1 MTNYA
6 KQTKPTF
13 KKIGLLVAISIG
25 AASCVAGSASAQS
38 YFGPTASTSNS
49 GRIYG
54 FDNVS
59 GRVGGMSS
67 ACEAR
72 KGGAI
77 LGGFV
82 NSDTPASWNGMCR
95 Y

>member
-1 MTNYA
+1 MRNYSTHA
-6 KQTKPTF
+6 KQLLKHV
-13 KKIGLLVAISIG
+13 GLVAAISIG
-25 AASCVAGSASAQS
+25 VASGIAGTASAQS
-38 YFGPTASTSNS
+38 FLGESMPASSP

-59 GRVGGMSS
+59 SKVGGMTS

-82 NSDTPASWNGMCR
+82 NSDAPSSWNGVCR